1 MLAAPLAALG
11 AAAAAF
17 AAVAAVDPNVPG
29 RYPPCPVLSLTGLH
43 CPACGGLR
51 SAHAL
56 AHGDIVTALGAN
68 ALAVTAFL
76 IFAVAL
82 ALWLT
87 HRPFPFTP
95 TPRHAWTAAAATAL
109 FTITRNTPLGT
120 PLVPPGA

>member
-17 AAVAAVDPNVPG
+17 AAVATVDPNVPG
-29 RYPPCPVLSLTGLH
+29 HYPPCPVLSLTGLH

-56 AHGDIVTALGAN
+56 AHGDILTALGAN
-68 ALAVTAFL
+68 ALALTAFVT
-76 IFAVAL
+76 FATTL

-87 HRPFPFTP
+87 HRTFPFTP
-95 TPRHAWTAAAATAL
+95 TPRHAWTAAAVTAA
-109 FTITRNTPLGT
+109 FTITRNTPWGT
-120 PLVPPGA
+120 PLIAAVP